1 MFHRSYVWL
10 RLMLYSGKD
19 AAGAY
24 DLGELDQALFLY
36 FDRNQPP
43 STVPDLRRNDPSLL
57 LVHPLSPRSPSR
69 TSWGAV
75 VRWSW
80 AKGDR
85 KGASHKQSVTN
96 RINIP
101 IVLLLWPDPPFPGIP
116 NRLISR
122 KKQAFQLSRRKYAF
136 LVLHPFQSCF
146 WSLLDWLIDHQY
158 NPIRASSGMTIF
170 FFTFLVFFF
179 IFCFLFGY
187 RKCILP
193 SQNKPIPTPPNRFH
207 MSQSSP
213 VSVLSFD
220 NCVCRKS
227 VCVCIDE
234 WSIDGFTWAESGG
247 MRPPTLNIFPS
258 QPMHIEPSN
267 NKVLLSLSLP
277 LYMSI

>member
-179 IFCFLFGY
+179 SFFAFCLAIENAYYHPKTNPSPHPQIVFTCLKALQSLFS
-187 RKCILP
+187 P
-193 SQNKPIPTPPNRFH
+193 SII
-207 MSQSSP
+207 
-213 VSVLSFD
+213 VSVENLF
-220 NCVCRKS
+220 
-227 VCVCIDE
+227 VCVLMSEVSMVIRE
-234 WSIDGFTWAESGG
+234 QQAAGWGLPLSTFS
-247 MRPPTLNIFPS
+247 
-258 QPMHIEPSN
+258 
-267 NKVLLSLSLP
+267 LLSRCT
-277 LYMSI
+277 